1 MMLGASWHKSRKHFG
16 KVFSDIFCPC
26 FWLEVG
32 RNLLAR
38 KKEAT
43 CKSIFFLF
51 PSFFSRQNKTRRK
64 RKREEAGNE
73 FRNCF
78 WGREATVC
86 VCVCGIWGTQK
97 NSEQTLG
104 FLTYL
109 QNLFCDVATK
119 VLLNSPPTLNSS
131 VDGKRGVFSC
141 AKILAR
147 HSSSS

>member
-1 MMLGASWHKSRKHFG
+1 MG

-64 RKREEAGNE
+64 RKRDEAGNE

-86 VCVCGIWGTQK
+86 VCVCVEFGAPKKIANK
-97 NSEQTLG
+97 PLV
-104 FLTYL
+104 FFILTYL
-109 QNLFCDVATK
+109 QNIFCDVATK